1 VCAEPDATLGVRV
14 FVSLAHAHVTRRR
27 RSDARDPRQPVG
39 CATVHLSF
47 RPHRLARRSTALAA
61 ATFLIAAGSALAQVH
76 LSAGSYY
83 SGKSTTCD
91 HPTTPGTRCVFT
103 FRASHGGFALRLVG
117 PTVVSTWE
125 CRHGGGEALLGG
137 NASGNVPVP
146 LLNLQG
152 DGTLSARGGS
162 GRQAMSPATS
172 PKRARRSC
180 CASTSCTS
188 TA

>member
-1 VCAEPDATLGVRV
+1 M
-14 FVSLAHAHVTRRR
+14 
-27 RSDARDPRQPVG
+27 
-39 CATVHLSF
+39 HLSF

-162 GRQAMSPATS
+162 GRQAISVTGHIAEAGTKVVLRFHLVHQHCVT
-172 PKRARRSC
+172 PKVTLFEGLA
-180 CASTSCTS
+180 A
-188 TA
+188 AHGKH